1 MAKEKKDLIIFGETY
16 KNIDVNTY
24 GGSYTLDTT
33 GIAQVIKQYVKN
45 KFGDIKV
52 WAKSSSYS
60 MGSSINIYLWN
71 VPQEWYKQ
79 VKDFAQKFGQYNE
92 YDGGDGIWKG
102 RKVDAQLT
110 DGTKIGNWSPI
121 IFVNNTPPY
130 GSKEED
136 MPPPNYNEKPT
147 PKKKEYQRKG
157 GKYSP
162 TDNLDLV
169 LDCGN
174 GWKIYVGKPKEKYL
188 YNVVKDGD
196 TQPNREQWAEIKS
209 DMLEAGFMWG
219 YKSGTFQRWTTM
231 PDDTIPQKAC
241 DVLSKYWAGASQP
254 KEETPKEPQII
265 LQGTAFEL
273 MEDDNTLKK
282 GDTGVFADDY
292 YVGNTYVEAYMNSE
306 ARPDWTKLIPFKKIR
321 IIDEMP
327 KEEIPEKE
335 ILRFYLNESV
345 VLNAN
350 TQFKNKFY
358 SIGTKGNIVSL
369 DYDKKEASVYFENNG
384 VTVPNIPFRY
394 IDKYV
399 TKEETPKEENPKEE
413 TPKEDGKIP
422 LVKVVDVWGQFGT
435 PNKEFT
441 NFEDL
446 EKEFF
451 QTEIPAEGY
460 DKYKFKFEW
469 ADGSY
474 IIDRIDV
481 GYSESD
487 FNPSVR
493 TFEDYV
499 DYLYNTSSEKISVF
513 YEYEMKEPFNRYS
526 TKFSNEPKEEKPK
539 EFKVGDK
546 VRLVKD
552 IDKKY
557 YSNNQELELGDI
569 GIVKNREGYLN
580 MYDVEFNGKE
590 IYLDSSYFELVEKAP
605 TKEVNLDQY
614 IDDLNL
620 LLELT
625 PNESKKLELA
635 TYISDLNT
643 LKLLQ

>member
-1 MAKEKKDLIIFGETY
+1 MRVD
-16 KNIDVNTY
+16 
-24 GGSYTLDTT
+24 
-33 GIAQVIKQYVKN
+33 N
-45 KFGDIKV
+45 K
-52 WAKSSSYS
+52 
-60 MGSSINIYLWN
+60 
-71 VPQEWYKQ
+71 
-79 VKDFAQKFGQYNE
+79 
-92 YDGGDGIWKG
+92 
-102 RKVDAQLT
+102 
-110 DGTKIGNWSPI
+110 
-121 IFVNNTPPY
+121 PPY
-130 GSKEED
+130 GSKEYD
-136 MPPPNYNEKPT
+136 LPPPNYEDMPK
-147 PKKKEYQRKG
+147 PKKKEYKG
-157 GKYSP
+157 KFEKKGAKFSP
-162 TDNLDLV
+162 TDNLDLI

-188 YNVVKDGD
+188 YKAVKDEA
-196 TQPNREQWAEIKS
+196 TEPNREKWAEIKS
-209 DMLEAGFMWG
+209 DMLEVGFQWNW
-219 YKSGTFQRWTTM
+219 KDATFIRWTTNA
-231 PDDTIPQKAC
+231 DDTIQQMAC
-241 DVLSKYWAGASQP
+241 NVLSKYWAGASQP
-254 KEETPKEPQII
+254 KEKNNGEFDFGDKVKFVGQSNEYYKNGEIGEIVDILIEYNQKEYEVKFESGKYIIKGDKLELIEKSQPKEETPKEPQII
-265 LQGTAFEL
+265 PQGTAFEL
-273 MEDDNTLKK
+273 IDNDGGFWK
-282 GDTGVFADDY
+282 GETGVLSEDY
-292 YVGNTYVEAYMNSE
+292 YIGNTYVEAYMNSE
-306 ARPDWTKLIPFKKIR
+306 RRPDYTNLIPFKMIR

-327 KEEIPEKE
+327 KEEIP
-335 ILRFYLNESV
+335 
-345 VLNAN
+345 
-350 TQFKNKFY
+350 
-358 SIGTKGNIVSL
+358 
-369 DYDKKEASVYFENNG
+369 
-384 VTVPNIPFRY
+384 
-394 IDKYV
+394 
-399 TKEETPKEENPKEE
+399 KEEIPKEE

-422 LVKVVDVWGQFGT
+422 LVKIVDVWGQFGT

-451 QTEIPAEGY
+451 QTEIPTEGY

-557 YSNNQELELGDI
+557 YPNNQELELGDI
-569 GIVKNREGYLN
+569 GIVKNREGYSN

-590 IYLDSSYFELVEKAP
+590 IYLDSSYFELIEKAP
-605 TKEVNLDQY
+605 TREVNLDQY